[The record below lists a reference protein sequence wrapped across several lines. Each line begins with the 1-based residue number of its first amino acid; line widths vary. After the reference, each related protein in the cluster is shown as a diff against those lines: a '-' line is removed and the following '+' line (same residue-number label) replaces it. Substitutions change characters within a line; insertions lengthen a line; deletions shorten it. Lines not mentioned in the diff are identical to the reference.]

1 MMKITGILKSQEIE
15 GNDVLLD
22 FECES
27 NSGSQ
32 LKILVSDNQYEKFF
46 AHSAQLNST
55 WALTLDEVIIKELN
69 CIIFKLKDAKEI
81 NSMLYLSK
89 GDYFEPIE
97 KLKSENRKLHEKI
110 ESAKK
115 LQDKLQEK
123 LRVLEVGKTTQPAQ
137 TSSENSSSNNN
148 DQQESESEP
157 PIKLRNV
164 KKDDNETE
172 TSMNDL
178 VSQYEPESDEDLD
191 STININN
198 YDITTPDKGDFQLK
212 KPTATKTAP
221 EEETVD
227 LGDSSQIDESY
238 QQAEQAKGHDDTDQ
252 PADDIDIN
260 DYFGGR
266 DDDESLGL

>member
-1 MMKITGILKSQEIE
+1 LVLYQILKSEVNKMMKITGVLKAQEIE
-15 GNDVLLD
+15 GNAVLLD

-55 WALTLDEVIIKELN
+55 WVLTLDEVIIKELN
-69 CIIFKLKDAKEI
+69 CIIFRLREAKEI
-81 NSMLYLSK
+81 NRMLYLSK
-89 GDYFEPIE
+89 GDYFEAIE
-97 KLKSENRKLHEKI
+97 KLKSENRKLH
-110 ESAKK
+110 
-115 LQDKLQEK
+115 EK

-137 TSSENSSSNNN
+137 TSPENSSSNNN
-148 DQQESESEP
+148 DQQESEP

-172 TSMNDL
+172 TSMNDI
-178 VSQYEPESDEDLD
+178 VSQYKPESDDDPD

-198 YDITTPDKGDFQLK
+198 YDITVPEKGDFQLK

-238 QQAEQAKGHDDTDQ
+238 QQAEQAKGHNDTDQ

-266 DDDESLGL
+266 DDDEGLGL

>member
-1 MMKITGILKSQEIE
+1 MMKITGILKAQEVE

-22 FECES
+22 FECQS
-27 NSGSQ
+27 NSESK
-32 LKILVSDNQYEKFF
+32 LRLLVNNNQYEKFF

-55 WALTLDEVIIKELN
+55 WLLTLDEVIIKELN
-69 CIIFKLKDAKEI
+69 CIIFKLKEAKEI
-81 NSMLYLSK
+81 NSMVYLSK
-89 GDYFEPIE
+89 GDYFEAID
-97 KLKSENRKLHEKI
+97 KLKSENQKLRGEV

-115 LQDKLQEK
+115 VQDKLQKK
-123 LRVLEVGKTTQPAQ
+123 LRVLESDKAKQPTEPGKDFL
-137 TSSENSSSNNN
+137 ENSN
-148 DQQESESEP
+148 DQQESEP

-164 KKDDNETE
+164 KKGDNETE
-172 TSMNDL
+172 ASMNDI
-178 VSQYEPESDEDLD
+178 VSQYKPESDDDPD

-198 YDITTPDKGDFQLK
+198 YDITVPEKGDFQLK

-238 QQAEQAKGHDDTDQ
+238 QQAEQAKGHNDTDQ

-266 DDDESLGL
+266 DDDEGLGL

>member
-1 MMKITGILKSQEIE
+1 MMKITGILKAQEIV

-69 CIIFKLKDAKEI
+69 CIVFKLKDAKEI

-89 GDYFEPIE
+89 GDYFEAIE
-97 KLKSENRKLHEKI
+97 KLKSKNRKLHEKI

-123 LRVLEVGKTTQPAQ
+123 LRVLEVGKTTQSAQ
-137 TSSENSSSNNN
+137 TSPENSSSNSN
-148 DQQESESEP
+148 DQQESEP

-164 KKDDNETE
+164 TKDDNETE

-178 VSQYEPESDEDLD
+178 VSQYEPKSDEDLD

-212 KPTATKTAP
+212 KPTVTKTVP

-266 DDDESLGL
+266 DDDEGLGL

>member
-1 MMKITGILKSQEIE
+1 MMKITGILKAQEVE
-15 GNDVLLD
+15 GNNVLLD

-55 WALTLDEVIIKELN
+55 WVLTLDEVIIKELN

-89 GDYFEPIE
+89 GDYFEAIE

-137 TSSENSSSNNN
+137 TSPENSSSNKN
-148 DQQESESEP
+148 DQQESEP

-178 VSQYEPESDEDLD
+178 VSQYEPKSDEDLD

-198 YDITTPDKGDFQLK
+198 YDITTSDKGDFQLK

-238 QQAEQAKGHDDTDQ
+238 QQAEQAKCHDDTDQ

-266 DDDESLGL
+266 DDDEDLGL

>member
-1 MMKITGILKSQEIE
+1 MMKITGILKAQEVE
-15 GNDVLLD
+15 GNNVLLD

-55 WALTLDEVIIKELN
+55 WVLTLDEVIIKELN

-89 GDYFEPIE
+89 GDYFEAIE

-137 TSSENSSSNNN
+137 TSPENSSSNKN
-148 DQQESESEP
+148 DQQESEP

-178 VSQYEPESDEDLD
+178 VSQYEPKSDEDLD

-266 DDDESLGL
+266 DDDEDLGL

>member
-1 MMKITGILKSQEIE
+1 MMKITGILKAQEVE
-15 GNDVLLD
+15 GNNVLLD

-55 WALTLDEVIIKELN
+55 WVLTLDEVIIKELN

-89 GDYFEPIE
+89 GDYFEAIE

-137 TSSENSSSNNN
+137 TSPENSSSNKN
-148 DQQESESEP
+148 DQQESEP

-164 KKDDNETE
+164 KK
-172 TSMNDL
+172 MIMKRKL
-178 VSQYEPESDEDLD
+178 
-191 STININN
+191 
-198 YDITTPDKGDFQLK
+198 
-212 KPTATKTAP
+212 A
-221 EEETVD
+221 
-227 LGDSSQIDESY
+227 
-238 QQAEQAKGHDDTDQ
+238 
-252 PADDIDIN
+252 
-260 DYFGGR
+260 
-266 DDDESLGL
+266 

>member
-1 MMKITGILKSQEIE
+1 MMKITGILKAQEIE

-89 GDYFEPIE
+89 GDYFEAIE

-148 DQQESESEP
+148 DQQESEP

-172 TSMNDL
+172 NFINDV
-178 VSQYEPESDEDLD
+178 VSQYEPESGDDLERD
-191 STININN
+191 STIDIDN
-198 YDITTPDKGDFQLK
+198 YDITSPDKADFQLE
-212 KPTATKTAP
+212 KPVAAKSDP
-221 EEETVD
+221 EEKTIE

-266 DDDESLGL
+266 DDDEGLGL

>member
-81 NSMLYLSK
+81 NRMLYLSK
-89 GDYFEPIE
+89 GDYFEAIE
-97 KLKSENRKLHEKI
+97 KLKSENQKLHEKI

-137 TSSENSSSNNN
+137 TSPENSSSNKN
-148 DQQESESEP
+148 DQQESEP

-266 DDDESLGL
+266 DDDEGLGL